1 MQKQT
6 RGIEKNG
13 IIGQERDEN
22 LEKNGYRE
30 QNGGRETSVMAKL
43 SGPRGWGWEQEVYT
57 EVLSWCLYKSPAR
70 TEATCLEGEI
80 ISSRISKVSRKNL
93 ENYSPLIS
101 FHFIIV
107 CLS

>member
-1 MQKQT
+1 MESLV
-6 RGIEKNG
+6 RREKKTWRKMA
-13 IIGQERDEN
+13 IGSKME
-22 LEKNGYRE
+22 
-30 QNGGRETSVMAKL
+30 GGRQTSVVAKL
-43 SGPRGWGWEQEVYT
+43 SGPRAWGCEQEVCT

-93 ENYSPLIS
+93 ENDSPLIS

>member
-57 EVLSWCLYKSPAR
+57 EVL
-70 TEATCLEGEI
+70 
-80 ISSRISKVSRKNL
+80 
-93 ENYSPLIS
+93 
-101 FHFIIV
+101 
-107 CLS
+107 